1 MAKTKSAALQ
11 RLMERNF
18 GESSKDSNQIPNKK
32 SKAQKRALQKRRE
45 EIRKHKESLLAT
57 KSTKSKKPKPV
68 KNSEIDNEIQALRE
82 DIAKDIDTKATY
94 VKRQYRADVPAGWE
108 GLTPGLAPVGY
119 NPDESD
125 SDEDP
130 Y

>member
-1 MAKTKSAALQ
+1 MAKAKSAALQ

-18 GESSKDSNQIPNKK
+18 SENSANGTSISKKK
-32 SKAQKRALQKRRE
+32 SKAEKKAIQKRRE
-45 EIRKHKESLLAT
+45 EIRKLKESRSNA
-57 KSTKSKKPKPV
+57 KSTKSKTPKQP
-68 KNSEIDNEIQALRE
+68 KNSEIEDEIQALRE
-82 DIAKDIDTKATY
+82 DIAKDIDNKATY

-119 NPDESD
+119 DPDESD

>member
-18 GESSKDSNQIPNKK
+18 GESSKDSSQIPKKK

-68 KNSEIDNEIQALRE
+68 KNSELDHEIQALRE